1 MCVYVCEKEKENAR
15 KENCV
20 CMVARLSIS
29 QAHPHHPGE
38 LRLILVGGTSP
49 LSLHLAGEEG
59 SLPKE
64 TMTRLTQ
71 DEPVEGE

>member
-1 MCVYVCEKEKENAR
+1 MLDKEGSFMGIHG
-15 KENCV
+15 
-20 CMVARLSIS
+20 CMSFTIS

-38 LRLILVGGTSP
+38 LRLILEGGTSP
-49 LSLHLAGEEG
+49 LSLRLAEEEG

-64 TMTRLTQ
+64 IMIRLIQ